1 MWSRLVRIIHAPL
14 VAMFLLASAQG
25 SVQAQAPPSH
35 GGHFQWWH
43 DFRHQ
48 FETHRRRVN
57 AWPAPFSVEE
67 RKLVRTPFHI
77 MADNGWKLQNTLSD
91 HLFTPEENKLTYAG
105 QLKLR
110 WILTEIPPHRRQVYV
125 LEAYRREDTA
135 TRVASVYEHLA
146 EIAPQ
151 TACAVFVTQIAPRGG
166 DGSYLN
172 AMDQAYKA
180 ALPSPSL
187 PGMSSGG
194 GESSDSGDAL
204 SSGGS

>member
-1 MWSRLVRIIHAPL
+1 MRIIHACL

-25 SVQAQAPPSH
+25 FAQAQGPPSH
-35 GGHFQWWH
+35 GKHFQWWH
-43 DFRHQ
+43 DFRHR

-67 RKLVRTPFHI
+67 RKLVRTPFQI

-125 LEAYRREDTA
+125 MEAHKREDTA

-146 EIAPQ
+146 EIAPR

-194 GESSDSGDAL
+194 GESSGSGDAL